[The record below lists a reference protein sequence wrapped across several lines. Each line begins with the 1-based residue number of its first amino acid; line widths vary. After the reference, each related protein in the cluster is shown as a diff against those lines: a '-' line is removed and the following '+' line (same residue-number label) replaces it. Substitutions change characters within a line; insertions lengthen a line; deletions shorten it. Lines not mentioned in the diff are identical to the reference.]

1 LHKTLGK
8 MGEDQM
14 LYVMSRICRL
24 FVVCSAIVSIGSLQ
38 GTAQDPPVGTL
49 NEAKESVPVPNTP
62 PDVSSDDPIMKAIR
76 ERAAL
81 VPANGPKPSNPSDT
95 PSPATRR
102 SASRWHI
109 AERLLRQARILER
122 DADSLEQL
130 GDTDAADSLRQLAAT
145 TREQVIRILQTA
157 AKPLDEKRE
166 PNLPLKRAIP

>member
-1 LHKTLGK
+1 
-8 MGEDQM
+8 M
-14 LYVMSRICRL
+14 YVMSRICRL
-24 FVVCSAIVSIGSLQ
+24 FVVCSAIVSIGSWQ
-38 GTAQDPPVGTL
+38 GTAQDPPVDTL
-49 NEAKESVPVPNTP
+49 NEAKESVPVPNTLHTL

-95 PSPATRR
+95 PSPAGRR

-130 GDTDAADSLRQLAAT
+130 GDTDAADALRRLATT